1 MLNHCVVLH
10 AIDATPA
17 ARNDLVKN
25 CRVHPTHWLI
35 STQMQTVADEAG
47 HRDAAVLD
55 LGVAQPADG
64 VLVAATPEIGVGEAE
79 RVVEA
84 DDRVQLDGE
93 GLEVRLGLLDL
104 DGSAGR
110 GRRHEGGRD
119 GQASESD
126 GELLRWGFDGD
137 FFARG
142 VRGAVCDIWVRRVWS
157 NGWKVVQWL
166 ARGGAG
172 AVEACRSPRLW
183 QRWRAAAGR
192 GSRLFFRTVSDDRP
206 ASVSRAEHFAPPPS
220 QRLRGA

>member
-64 VLVAATPEIGVGEAE
+64 VLVASSPEIGVGEAE

-84 DDRVQLDGE
+84 NDRVELDGE
-93 GLEVRLGLLDL
+93 RLKVGLGLLDL
-104 DGSAGR
+104 DRGAGGRRGHEGR
-110 GRRHEGGRD
+110 GQGQGSEGGD
-119 GQASESD
+119 
-126 GELLRWGFDGD
+126 ELLRWGLTVSFLCAMV
-137 FFARG
+137 ARENG
-142 VRGAVCDIWVRRVWS
+142 GCCDCKFVCVPVAGLVLAVD
-157 NGWKVVQWL
+157 
-166 ARGGAG
+166 
-172 AVEACRSPRLW
+172 RSSPSSSRAA
-183 QRWRAAAGR
+183 RWRVTR
-192 GSRLFFRTVSDDRP
+192 WDNSHHH
-206 ASVSRAEHFAPPPS
+206 ASIITRVT
-220 QRLRGA
+220 

>member
-64 VLVAATPEIGVGEAE
+64 VLVASSPEIGVGEAE

-84 DDRVQLDGE
+84 DDRVELDGE
-93 GLEVRLGLLDL
+93 RLKVGLGLLDL
-104 DGSAGR
+104 DRGAG
-110 GRRHEGGRD
+110 GRRRD
-119 GQASESD
+119 ERRGDREAGESD
-126 GELLRWGFDGD
+126 GELLRGALWVNFLC
-137 FFARG
+137 AIV
-142 VRGAVCDIWVRRVWS
+142 VRERC
-157 NGWKVVQWL
+157 VV
-166 ARGGAG
+166 
-172 AVEACRSPRLW
+172 
-183 QRWRAAAGR
+183 
-192 GSRLFFRTVSDDRP
+192 
-206 ASVSRAEHFAPPPS
+206 
-220 QRLRGA
+220 